1 MLIRFIIAVA
11 LCKCIIIGSSFFSTS
26 FMPPKRAR
34 QTTNEAGVTTF
45 FCDTDNCTFEAN
57 SSSSL
62 KRHKINHSNELLHC
76 DITGCSFET
85 THSSSLKRHKSDH
98 TTICNK
104 INEPLHCDFPGCP
117 FETIHSS
124 NLKRHKT
131 NHTSICKC
139 DFNGCNFETNTTSK
153 LKRHT
158 LNHRKEPVIFNCDV
172 CDYASDIKSNLTR
185 HKKEAHRQPAKS
197 GKRMTTA
204 HS

>member
-117 FETIHSS
+117 LKQFTHLTSS
-124 NLKRHKT
+124 DTKQITLQFANVISMAATLKQ
-131 NHTSICKC
+131 
-139 DFNGCNFETNTTSK
+139 
-153 LKRHT
+153 T
-158 LNHRKEPVIFNCDV
+158 LHRSL
-172 CDYASDIKSNLTR
+172 SDTL
-185 HKKEAHRQPAKS
+185 
-197 GKRMTTA
+197 
-204 HS
+204 